1 MMSLEIA
8 KPKNWKDFERISA
21 RLCEK
26 IYKTTNIHRYGRQ
39 GQQQNGV
46 DIMIESEGGIVG
58 IQCKHVEKLTSSEI
72 DDEIEKAEKFI
83 PALKSFKFYTT
94 LKRDTKIQSYIAEKS
109 QEYRAKNL
117 FDIDILSWED
127 IAEKLQETKN
137 YDILEDFY
145 PELFYADVN
154 ISNMLDIAFENLK
167 NKNYVKVENI
177 LNILNQIEVHFNNR
191 NATKFHILKG
201 KYCELCNQYNNA
213 GKEFIEAYGY
223 QSDNPKLKFYNAL
236 GLYFTGEI
244 KKSKEI
250 CKDLL
255 KENCDEDTY
264 SLYVLINNIT
274 DNEIIDEFKNSNE
287 VLYSL
292 ALNSYKKKDYSH
304 SSELVDKIKFGND
317 VKKSINYCMIK
328 FAKYHHEDFIFNMDY
343 LNDPKFKQI
352 EDILQNSMDSLTDK
366 ILTNYLNQFYKLLHL
381 NYKLNH
387 KNQLN
392 RNIERGLKVDSENSN
407 ILHFKA
413 ILLNENGDKYGAI
426 NILKDIIFD
435 LPESFRY
442 LSLILIEKKDYKEI
456 INLGEKLLTKLDDES
471 EDYLFCC
478 DVLVD
483 AYLNEGKK
491 SDAEKIVESMN
502 DIPYKT
508 LIMSKLYYDQSD
520 KHQCLNTCF
529 ENIDSFEPHHK
540 LILAIECSSIGLFK
554 KAISIYEDCLNSEVY
569 SKYLEDLLHC
579 YYYNNDYKKII
590 EISEYFI
597 SKKEFHSYLIELEIE
612 LYLKIND
619 YEKALSLIEIY
630 KNEFGNNL
638 KIELANARINL
649 LLKNYSDVDSFL
661 NKDYSIENL
670 KINQC
675 IDLYELYKTR
685 GCSKQRILDLLYDI
699 RFYHY
704 KNHDWIHEWYVAE
717 ILQLSLDLKNPE
729 CVDYETGVSVKFT
742 NDSQSLF
749 LLKNGKVKF
758 RLNELNNFNSLISH
772 KIGDIVQIDKFGNGI
787 EILDIY
793 NKYKFAFDES
803 YKNIDFEKTKALKQ
817 ISVDDSFEQ
826 ISKMLK
832 KRSDTILNLSNYYR
846 NHPVRISV
854 FSKFLGQDIFDTY
867 FYLRTIGLKSFN
879 RKEKIK
885 DNNSNLVLDITSL
898 LTIHSLEIEDLIKE
912 NYNLIISHKTLH
924 ELDNILEKTKHKDSQ
939 ESMTIFEENGELFRQ
954 DPNYEN
960 KITKI
965 TKIVEWTTSNCKTQ
979 PLKKL
984 FELNEEQFEIINYL
998 KEYNYEDIL
1007 LAMDNK
1013 LLVSD
1018 DLIFKEMFKGKFDIE
1033 TCGTLNLI
1041 ENLFSMEKIEK
1052 EKFEELISQL
1062 FILNYRDVPISA
1074 ELINKMIKKGEY
1086 RVLIRFLI
1094 KSNEYPNFETLAN
1107 YLISNLN
1114 KNDCVE
1120 YVCYQ
1125 MINNTL
1131 FNQRLKNSLLN
1142 ISIDID

>member
-1 MMSLEIA
+1 M
-8 KPKNWKDFERISA
+8 
-21 RLCEK
+21 
-26 IYKTTNIHRYGRQ
+26 
-39 GQQQNGV
+39 
-46 DIMIESEGGIVG
+46 
-58 IQCKHVEKLTSSEI
+58 
-72 DDEIEKAEKFI
+72 
-83 PALKSFKFYTT
+83 
-94 LKRDTKIQSYIAEKS
+94 
-109 QEYRAKNL
+109 
-117 FDIDILSWED
+117 
-127 IAEKLQETKN
+127 
-137 YDILEDFY
+137 
-145 PELFYADVN
+145 
-154 ISNMLDIAFENLK
+154 
-167 NKNYVKVENI
+167 
-177 LNILNQIEVHFNNR
+177 
-191 NATKFHILKG
+191 
-201 KYCELCNQYNNA
+201 
-213 GKEFIEAYGY
+213 
-223 QSDNPKLKFYNAL
+223 
-236 GLYFTGEI
+236 
-244 KKSKEI
+244 
-250 CKDLL
+250 
-255 KENCDEDTY
+255 
-264 SLYVLINNIT
+264 
-274 DNEIIDEFKNSNE
+274 
-287 VLYSL
+287 
-292 ALNSYKKKDYSH
+292 
-304 SSELVDKIKFGND
+304 
-317 VKKSINYCMIK
+317 
-328 FAKYHHEDFIFNMDY
+328 
-343 LNDPKFKQI
+343 
-352 EDILQNSMDSLTDK
+352 
-366 ILTNYLNQFYKLLHL
+366 
-381 NYKLNH
+381 
-387 KNQLN
+387 
-392 RNIERGLKVDSENSN
+392 
-407 ILHFKA
+407 
-413 ILLNENGDKYGAI
+413 
-426 NILKDIIFD
+426 
-435 LPESFRY
+435 
-442 LSLILIEKKDYKEI
+442 
-456 INLGEKLLTKLDDES
+456 
-471 EDYLFCC
+471 
-478 DVLVD
+478 
-483 AYLNEGKK
+483 
-491 SDAEKIVESMN
+491 
-502 DIPYKT
+502 
-508 LIMSKLYYDQSD
+508 
-520 KHQCLNTCF
+520 
-529 ENIDSFEPHHK
+529 
-540 LILAIECSSIGLFK
+540 
-554 KAISIYEDCLNSEVY
+554 
-569 SKYLEDLLHC
+569 
-579 YYYNNDYKKII
+579 
-590 EISEYFI
+590 
-597 SKKEFHSYLIELEIE
+597 
-612 LYLKIND
+612 
-619 YEKALSLIEIY
+619 
-630 KNEFGNNL
+630 
-638 KIELANARINL
+638 
-649 LLKNYSDVDSFL
+649 
-661 NKDYSIENL
+661 
-670 KINQC
+670 
-675 IDLYELYKTR
+675 
-685 GCSKQRILDLLYDI
+685 
-699 RFYHY
+699 
-704 KNHDWIHEWYVAE
+704 
-717 ILQLSLDLKNPE
+717 
-729 CVDYETGVSVKFT
+729 
-742 NDSQSLF
+742 
-749 LLKNGKVKF
+749 
-758 RLNELNNFNSLISH
+758 NELNNFNSLISH

>member
-8 KPKNWKDFERISA
+8 KPKNWQDFERISA

-46 DIMIESEGGIVG
+46 DIMIESERGIVG

-72 DDEIEKAEKFI
+72 DGEIEKAEKFI

-94 LKRDTKIQSYIAEKS
+94 IKRDTKIQSYIAKKS

-145 PELFYADVN
+145 PKLFYADVN

-167 NKNYVKVENI
+167 NKNYIEVENI
-177 LNILNQIEVHFNNR
+177 LNILNQMEVHFNNI
-191 NATKFHILKG
+191 NATKFHVLKG
-201 KYCELCNQYNNA
+201 KYYELCNQYNNA
-213 GKEFIEAYGY
+213 GKEYIEAYGY
-223 QSDNPKLKFYNAL
+223 LPDNPKLKFYNAL

-244 KKSKEI
+244 KESKEI

-255 KENCDEDTY
+255 KENCDEKTY
-264 SLYVLINNIT
+264 SLSVLINNIIE
-274 DNEIIDEFKNSNE
+274 DEIIDEFKSSDD

-292 ALNSYKKKDYSH
+292 ALNSYKQKDYSR

-392 RNIERGLKVDSENSN
+392 TNIERGLKVDPENSN

-491 SDAEKIVESMN
+491 GDAEKIVESMK
-502 DIPYKT
+502 DVPYKN
-508 LIMSKLYYDQSD
+508 LIMSKLYNDSSD

-529 ENIDSFEPHHK
+529 ENIYSFEPHHK

-554 KAISIYEDCLNSEVY
+554 KAIYIYEDCLNLEVY
-569 SKYLEDLLHC
+569 SKYLEDLMHC

-590 EISEYFI
+590 KISEYFM

-630 KNEFGNNL
+630 QNEFGNNL

-649 LLKNYSDVDSFL
+649 LLKNYGDVDSFL
-661 NKDYSIENL
+661 NKEYSIENL
-670 KINQC
+670 QINQC
-675 IDLYELYKTR
+675 IDLYELYKSR

-699 RFYHY
+699 RIYHY
-704 KNHDWIHEWYVAE
+704 KNYDWIHEWYVAE
-717 ILQLSLDLKNPE
+717 ILHLNLDLKNPE
-729 CVDYETGVSVKFT
+729 YVDYETGVSVKFT
-742 NDSQSLF
+742 NDPQFLF

-772 KIGDIVQIDKFGNGI
+772 KIGDIVQIDKFGNEI

-817 ISVDDSFEQ
+817 ISVDDSLEQ
-826 ISKMLK
+826 ISQMVKE
-832 KRSDTILNLSNYYR
+832 RSDTILNLSNYYR

-854 FSKFLGQDIFDTY
+854 FSKFLGEDTFDTY
-867 FYLRTIGLKSFN
+867 FYLRSIGLKSFTS
-879 RKEKIK
+879 KEKIK
-885 DNNSNLVLDITSL
+885 DTNNNLVLDITSL
-898 LTIHSLEIEDLIKE
+898 LTIHSLEIEDLIKD
-912 NYNLIISHKTLH
+912 NYNLFISHKTLH

-954 DPNYEN
+954 DPNYKN

-965 TKIVEWTTSNCKTQ
+965 TKILEWTTSNCKTQ
-979 PLKKL
+979 PSKKL
-984 FELNEEQFEIINYL
+984 FELSEEQFEIINYL

-1018 DLIFKEMFKGKFDIE
+1018 DLIFKEMFKGKFHIE

-1041 ENLFSMEKIEK
+1041 ENLFYRKKIKK

-1062 FILNYRDVPISA
+1062 FMWNYRDVSISA

-1114 KNDCVE
+1114 KNDSVE

-1131 FNQRLKNSLLN
+1131 FNQNFKNYFIN
-1142 ISIDID
+1142 IY

>member
-8 KPKNWKDFERISA
+8 KPKNWQDFERISA

-491 SDAEKIVESMN
+491 SYAEKIVESMN

-817 ISVDDSFEQ
+817 ISVDDSFEE

-1041 ENLFSMEKIEK
+1041 ENLFFMEKIEK